1 MDSKNI
7 WKYQGAIIA
16 FLILFL
22 FIVPIPKLAG
32 LAFLWIIVLL
42 LIHMLSGCWFFSFFM
57 ASTFV
62 IILFVFLLMKSR
74 NENIE
79 FRKAFIENFAENK
92 PKVDDDDEDEEVD
105 AGKLPMLVG
114 DMEKTQDKITEVI
127 NKPNIQELSAIVQKV
142 PEKKISM
149 MEKDENLEDDV
160 FGKLDIDAD
169 EESDEDTEEDEKE
182 LEKKAGKTSVSSKN
196 AYKAQ
201 KQLYD
206 LTVAVNKLH
215 DNMEKIAP
223 TLKKGQKIIESMSK
237 LGLNIT

>member
-42 LIHMLSGCWFFSFFM
+42 LVNMLSGCWFFSFFM
-57 ASTFV
+57 ASIFV

-74 NENIE
+74 NDNIE

-92 PKVDDDDEDEEVD
+92 PKVDEDDNEVER
-105 AGKLPMLVG
+105 GNLPMLVG
-114 DMEKTQDKITEVI
+114 DMEKTQEKISEAI
-127 NKPNIQELSAIVQKV
+127 NKPNMIELSAIAKEI

-160 FGKLDIDAD
+160 FGKLDIDGD
-169 EESDEDTEEDEKE
+169 EESDEETEEEEKE
-182 LEKKAGKTSVSSKN
+182 LEKKAGKTSVSSKH

-206 LTVAVNKLH
+206 LTVAVSKLH

-223 TLKKGQKIIESMSK
+223 TLKKGQKIIESMDK
-237 LGLNIT
+237 LGLKFT

>member
-32 LAFLWIIVLL
+32 LAFLWIVVLL
-42 LIHMLSGCWFFSFFM
+42 LVHMLSGCWYFSFFM
-57 ASTFV
+57 ASTFI

-74 NENIE
+74 KDNIE

-92 PKVDDDDEDEEVD
+92 PKVDENEDDEVER
-105 AGKLPMLVG
+105 GNLPMLVG
-114 DMEKTQDKITEVI
+114 DMEKTQEKISEAI
-127 NKPNIQELSAIVQKV
+127 NKPNMIELSAVAKEI

-160 FGKLDIDAD
+160 FGKLDIDGD
-169 EESDEDTEEDEKE
+169 EESDEETEEEEKE
-182 LEKKAGKTSVSSKN
+182 LEKKAGKTSVSSKH

-223 TLKKGQKIIESMSK
+223 TLKKGQKIIESMDK
-237 LGLNIT
+237 MGLKFT

>member
-32 LAFLWIIVLL
+32 LAFLWIVVLL
-42 LIHMLSGCWFFSFFM
+42 LVHMLSGCWYFSFFM
-57 ASTFV
+57 ASTFI

-74 NENIE
+74 KDNIE

-92 PKVDDDDEDEEVD
+92 PKVDENEDDEVER
-105 AGKLPMLVG
+105 GNLPMLVG
-114 DMEKTQDKITEVI
+114 DMEKTQEKISEAI
-127 NKPNIQELSAIVQKV
+127 NKPNMIELSAVAKEI

-160 FGKLDIDAD
+160 FGKLDIDGD
-169 EESDEDTEEDEKE
+169 EESDEETEEEEKE
-182 LEKKAGKTSVSSKN
+182 LEKKAGKTSVSSKH

-206 LTVAVNKLH
+206 LTVAVSKLH

-223 TLKKGQKIIESMSK
+223 TLKKGQKIIESMDK
-237 LGLNIT
+237 LGLKFT

>member
-22 FIVPIPKLAG
+22 FIVPIPKLSG
-32 LAFLWIIVLL
+32 LAFLWIVVLL
-42 LIHMLSGCWFFSFFM
+42 LVHMLSGCWYFSFFM
-57 ASTFV
+57 ASTFI
-62 IILFVFLLMKSR
+62 IILFIFLLMKSR
-74 NENIE
+74 KDNIE

-92 PKVDDDDEDEEVD
+92 PKVDENEDDEVER
-105 AGKLPMLVG
+105 GNLPMLVG
-114 DMEKTQDKITEVI
+114 DMEKTQEKISEAI
-127 NKPNIQELSAIVQKV
+127 NKPNMIELSAVAKEI

-160 FGKLDIDAD
+160 FGKLDIDGD
-169 EESDEDTEEDEKE
+169 EESDEETEEEEKE
-182 LEKKAGKTSVSSKN
+182 LEKKAGKTSVSSKH

-223 TLKKGQKIIESMSK
+223 TLKKGQKIIESMDK
-237 LGLNIT
+237 LGLKFT

>member
-42 LIHMLSGCWFFSFFM
+42 LVHMLSGCWYFSFFM
-57 ASTFV
+57 ASTFI

-74 NENIE
+74 KDNIE

-92 PKVDDDDEDEEVD
+92 PKVDENEDDEVER
-105 AGKLPMLVG
+105 GNLPMLVG
-114 DMEKTQDKITEVI
+114 DIEKTQDKISEAI
-127 NKPNIQELSAIVQKV
+127 NKPNMIELSAVAKEI

-160 FGKLDIDAD
+160 FGKLDIDGD
-169 EESDEDTEEDEKE
+169 EESDEETEEEEKE
-182 LEKKAGKTSVSSKN
+182 LEKKAGKTSVSSKH

-223 TLKKGQKIIESMSK
+223 TLKKGQKIIESMDK
-237 LGLNIT
+237 LGLKFT